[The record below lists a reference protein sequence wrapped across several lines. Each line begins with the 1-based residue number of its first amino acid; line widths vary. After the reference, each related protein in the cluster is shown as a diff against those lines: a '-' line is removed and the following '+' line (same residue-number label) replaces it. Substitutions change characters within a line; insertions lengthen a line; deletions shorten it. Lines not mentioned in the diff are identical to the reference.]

1 MSTDQYKTLRKF
13 HITEGELAYGLEVFG
28 DELAK
33 REGYKEHSGMDA
45 IHFYLVHKFSW
56 PLWQVRSMSAEDIR
70 FILAEEM
77 HGWTLP
83 KAARF
88 KATE

>member
-1 MSTDQYKTLRKF
+1 MSTEQYKTLRKF
-13 HITEGELAYGLEVFG
+13 HLTQGELAYGLEVFG

-33 REGYKEHSGMDA
+33 RQGYKEHRGMDT
-45 IHFYLVHKFSW
+45 IHFYLLQKFSW
-56 PLWQVRSMSAEDIR
+56 PLSHVRGMSADDIR

-88 KATE
+88 KARE